1 MSAVEK
7 FPILLSEAEE
17 ESSAV
22 PPCFSHEGINVCENP
37 ATCSVWL
44 SELSPLPATCLLP
57 YSNQRLRLEDI
68 QGVPDMALCICDYQV
83 KMC

>member
-22 PPCFSHEGINVCENP
+22 PPCFSDEGINVRQKRHIE
-37 ATCSVWL
+37 
-44 SELSPLPATCLLP
+44 
-57 YSNQRLRLEDI
+57 RLETQSESQETRSTKQEGLRQRI
-68 QGVPDMALCICDYQV
+68 VPIHPSFESIPPCPH
-83 KMC
+83 

>member
-22 PPCFSHEGINVCENP
+22 PPCFSDEGINVSNAASLGDQSLME
-37 ATCSVWL
+37 ASTCIFDTTTS
-44 SELSPLPATCLLP
+44 T
-57 YSNQRLRLEDI
+57 Y
-68 QGVPDMALCICDYQV
+68 
-83 KMC
+83 

>member
-22 PPCFSHEGINVCENP
+22 PPCFSDEGINVCVASLIILTTKSTLVEAREWP
-37 ATCSVWL
+37 
-44 SELSPLPATCLLP
+44 
-57 YSNQRLRLEDI
+57 R
-68 QGVPDMALCICDYQV
+68 
-83 KMC
+83 

>member
-22 PPCFSHEGINVCENP
+22 PPCFSHEGINVRSLDMK
-37 ATCSVWL
+37 TWL
-44 SELSPLPATCLLP
+44 SLKRE
-57 YSNQRLRLEDI
+57 Q
-68 QGVPDMALCICDYQV
+68 QHQ
-83 KMC
+83 

>member
-22 PPCFSHEGINVCENP
+22 PPCFSHEGINVRIRAP
-37 ATCSVWL
+37 
-44 SELSPLPATCLLP
+44 P
-57 YSNQRLRLEDI
+57 
-68 QGVPDMALCICDYQV
+68 ICPHRRFGSSADLA
-83 KMC
+83 

>member
-22 PPCFSHEGINVCENP
+22 PPCFSHEGINVC
-37 ATCSVWL
+37 VVL
-44 SELSPLPATCLLP
+44 YILLK
-57 YSNQRLRLEDI
+57 E
-68 QGVPDMALCICDYQV
+68 C
-83 KMC
+83 